1 MVHDFA
7 KIKPES
13 VLEHRPVEA
22 PPSWMLLFTGL
33 ITGVAVG
40 VFACFLFYL
49 SGNVPPLQ
57 ATAQPIET
65 TNVIAVTQI
74 PETPELNEELDEE
87 LPVEM
92 QLEFYEELR
101 TNEVIV
107 DATPVDIEV
116 DTIEPQVADKGFML
130 QTGAYEQRASADNQ
144 LARLQA
150 LGLSSVIKQQSFS
163 GRTLYLVQSG
173 PYSAG
178 DQLSSAE
185 KLLSNSNIS
194 SMKIE
199 LL

>member
-57 ATAQPIET
+57 ATAQLIET
-65 TNVIAVTQI
+65 TSIIAATEI
-74 PETPELNEELDEE
+74 PETPELDEE
-87 LPVEM
+87 LPVEI
-92 QLEFYEELR
+92 QLDFYEELR

-107 DATPVDIEV
+107 DATPVDIET
-116 DTIEPQVADKGFML
+116 DTIEPQVAGKGFML

-144 LARLQA
+144 LARLQT
-150 LGLSSVIKQQSFS
+150 LGLSSVIKQQSVP

-185 KLLSNSNIS
+185 KLLGNSNIS

-199 LL
+199 LQ